1 MGRLA
6 TNEMWVFGMV
16 DTSVT
21 PSLGYMELVT
31 DRQAATLL
39 PIIQAHVATGTIIHS
54 DEWRAYSR
62 VAALPPVASHG
73 TVNHSVNFVD
83 PGTGVHTQN
92 IESYWNKAKMKLKRM
107 KGCHAEQ
114 LPSYLDEFMWRERF
128 GTTSRDAWFN
138 IVRDI
143 AQQYPV

>member
-1 MGRLA
+1 
-6 TNEMWVFGMV
+6 MWVFGMV

-54 DEWRAYSR
+54 DEWRAYGR

-73 TVNHSVNFVD
+73 TVHHSVNSVD
-83 PGTGVHTQN
+83 PGTGAYSHTKH
-92 IESYWNKAKMKLKRM
+92 IESYWNKAKMKLKSM

-114 LPSYLDEFMWRERF
+114 LHSYLDEFMWREKF

-138 IVRDI
+138 IIRDI
-143 AQQYPV
+143 AQQYSV